1 MWNLKKNDTNEL
13 IYETEIDSKTSE
25 NKLMVQSGQA
35 GEGWIGGLGLAY
47 AHYCICN
54 GWSIETCCIAQGTLP
69 NIL

>member
-35 GEGWIGGLGLAY
+35 GGGMDWWFGIG
-47 AHYCICN
+47 IC
-54 GWSIETCCIAQGTLP
+54 TPLYM
-69 NIL
+69 